1 MKRFILAA
9 LVTFG
14 LVAPTYAA
22 VEIQDVTSPG
32 GIRAW
37 LVQEDTIPFV
47 ALDIRF
53 RGGTALDRDGKHGA
67 INLMTGLLEEGAGDL
82 NAVEFA
88 KARDALA
95 ASYEF
100 DAYNDSVRIKV
111 RFLSENR
118 DEAVDL
124 LRAALTE
131 PRFDEDAVARV
142 RDQVLSILAND
153 AKNPS
158 DIARSTFNELAFA
171 GHPYAIPSDGTI
183 EAVRTL
189 TRDDVVQAHRDV
201 LVRDRIFVG
210 AVGDISEEELGGLL
224 DTLLGDLPQSGA
236 PLPGDAGYAIEP
248 GVTVVDFA
256 TPQSL
261 LLFGHEGLER
271 DDPDFITAYILNE
284 IFGGRGFNS
293 RLMEEVRV
301 KRGLTYGIGTFLS
314 PMLNA
319 ALLMGQ
325 ANVENSNVAEA
336 VEVIREEWS
345 KVAEGVTEEELEA
358 AKTYLTGAYPL
369 RFDGNATIA
378 GIMVGMQMQDLPID
392 YIATRNDQVNAVT
405 LDDIRR
411 VADRLY
417 REEDLSFVIVGQPQG
432 IDPVN

>member
-417 REEDLSFVIVGQPQG
+417 REEDLSFVIVGQPRG